1 MSELIPT
8 VIYVLCALTSLGAAV
23 LLWRGYCRSR
33 QRLLYWSALCFAILA
48 VSNGLLI
55 VDLVLL
61 PTEVSLLSWR
71 SGVSQVA
78 FLVLLY
84 GLIFES
90 D

>member
-1 MSELIPT
+1 MGSI
-8 VIYVLCALTSLGAAV
+8 IYFLCALTSLGAAA
-23 LLWRGYCRSR
+23 LLWRGFRRTR

-55 VDLVLL
+55 LDLVVLPDVYLL
-61 PTEVSLLSWR
+61 TSR
-71 SGVSQVA
+71 SIVTQIA
-78 FLVLLY
+78 LLVLIY

>member
-1 MSELIPT
+1 MMGPI
-8 VIYVLCALTSLGAAV
+8 IYLLCALTSLGSAV
-23 LLWRGYCRSR
+23 LLWRGYRRSR
-33 QRLLYWSALCFAILA
+33 QRLLYWSALCFAIMA

-55 VDLVLL
+55 LDLVLL
-61 PTEVSLLSWR
+61 PDVYLLPWR

-78 FLVLLY
+78 LLVLLY

>member
-1 MSELIPT
+1 MSEMIPT
-8 VIYVLCALTSLGAAV
+8 IIYILCALTCLGAAV
-23 LLWRGYCRSR
+23 LLWRGYRRSH
-33 QRLLYWSALCFAILA
+33 QALLYWSALCFAILA

-55 VDLVLL
+55 VDLVILSR
-61 PTEVSLLSWR
+61 EVSLLSWR

-78 FLVLLY
+78 LLVLLY